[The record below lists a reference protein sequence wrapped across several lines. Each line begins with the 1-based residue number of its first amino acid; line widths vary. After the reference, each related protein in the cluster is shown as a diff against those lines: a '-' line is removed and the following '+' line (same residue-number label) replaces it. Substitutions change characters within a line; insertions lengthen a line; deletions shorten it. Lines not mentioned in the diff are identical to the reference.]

1 MAQGSG
7 RFAILAY
14 LAADREKCFADNCI
28 FEGQSTLHLG
38 VDFSRYGSMAATP
51 MAGQD

>member
-14 LAADREKCFADNCI
+14 LAADGEKCSQTIVF
-28 FEGQSTLHLG
+28 SRVSRLHLG
-38 VDFSRYGSMAATP
+38 VDFLRYGSMAATP

>member
-14 LAADREKCFADNCI
+14 LAADREKCPQTIVF
-28 FEGQSTLHLG
+28 SRVSPLHLG
-38 VDFSRYGSMAATP
+38 IDFSSYGSMAATP

>member
-1 MAQGSG
+1 VLPLTVIRTCIVHLIRHLLEFVSWK
-7 RFAILAY
+7 
-14 LAADREKCFADNCI
+14 DRN
-28 FEGQSTLHLG
+28 